1 MTTEDKDRKKLS
13 LSRGGTLSLGKTVET
28 SQVKQSFS
36 HGRSKTVQVE
46 RRRKRLPIVN
56 NENKASDNAEEIS
69 LKGLTSEER
78 AARNRALKEGLQQK
92 GDTLE
97 TSGASQ
103 VSPVSEEETE
113 VKLNHDLSNEQEK
126 TSSALA
132 TKTTETKSEEEEV
145 DRRKLE
151 LLEAQRIEEEEKQIK
166 IIEAA
171 RLAEEE
177 EARLAKGASPRQADR
192 SNDRTAEEDAEIEI
206 DDSSTETKSGKK
218 RNESNKKVTPSVSR
232 RGEPRRRHSGKLT
245 ISQAL
250 DDTELERVRSLASVK
265 RAREKE
271 RNRAREESGESSRR
285 IRDVTIPVRQH

>member
-78 AARNRALKEGLQQK
+78 AARNRALKKGLQQK

-103 VSPVSEEETE
+103 VGPVSEEETE

-132 TKTTETKSEEEEV
+132 PKTTETKS
-145 DRRKLE
+145 
-151 LLEAQRIEEEEKQIK
+151 
-166 IIEAA
+166 
-171 RLAEEE
+171 
-177 EARLAKGASPRQADR
+177 
-192 SNDRTAEEDAEIEI
+192 
-206 DDSSTETKSGKK
+206 
-218 RNESNKKVTPSVSR
+218 
-232 RGEPRRRHSGKLT
+232 
-245 ISQAL
+245 
-250 DDTELERVRSLASVK
+250 
-265 RAREKE
+265 
-271 RNRAREESGESSRR
+271 
-285 IRDVTIPVRQH
+285 